1 MSIDAT
7 LLVTDRPP
15 TLSSSPLLGVHA
27 AAVTEPSATFY
38 AEDWG
43 LRPSWA
49 VRFRLDKL
57 ALAASQDTLAH
68 LVGAALRATTGD
80 ALLLWNGELPV
91 LRRADGVVTLTDRT
105 TLWTADRVEALGLPV
120 SRADLGPVA

>member
-7 LLVTDRPP
+7 LLLTDRPP
-15 TLSSSPLLGVHA
+15 AMPSSPQLVVHV

-43 LRPSWA
+43 LRPAWA
-49 VRFRLDKL
+49 VRFRLDKHN
-57 ALAASQDTLAH
+57 LAASQDTLAH

-91 LRRADGVVTLTDRT
+91 LRRADGVVVLTDRT
-105 TLWTADRVEALGLPV
+105 TLWTDARLEALGLPA
-120 SRADLGPVA
+120 SRADLGPVP